1 VKRLLIS
8 ACLLGEKVRY
18 DGDDN
23 ASKVR
28 DLQNWISQWNAQG
41 RLVPVCPETSG
52 GLPTPRP
59 PAEATSDGLE
69 VLSGQ
74 ARVITVAGKDVT
86 DAFIA
91 GAQKTLQQAQKC
103 NAALALLAARSPSC
117 GRGLIYDGTFSRTL
131 TPGSGVTVALLEK
144 NGIRCFS
151 PDDAEDLI
159 RAMEDNVS

>member
-1 VKRLLIS
+1 MKRLLIS

-28 DLQNWISQWNAQG
+28 ELQHWISQWNAQG

-59 PAEATSDGLE
+59 PAETTADGLE
-69 VLSGQ
+69 VLNGQ

-91 GAQKTLQQAQKC
+91 GAQKTLQQAKKC

-117 GRGLIYDGTFSRTL
+117 GKGLIYDGTFSRTL
-131 TPGSGVTVALLEK
+131 TRGSGVTVALLEM
-144 NGIRCFS
+144 NGICCFT
-151 PDDAEDLI
+151 PDDAEELI